1 LPCRC
6 GHVAGQLMGDLTNN
20 FSRSEFACKCGCGFD
35 DIADR
40 TVEWCQ
46 AVRDFFDRPVTVTSG
61 CRCLMHNEEVG
72 GAKSSQHLYGTAADI
87 QVDGVDPDKVAD
99 FCEEV
104 LLVDGLG
111 RYNTFTHIDCRGHKA
126 RW

>member
-1 LPCRC
+1 
-6 GHVAGQLMGDLTNN
+6 MGDLTAN
-20 FSRSEFACKCGCGFD
+20 FNRSEFECSCGCGFD
-35 DIADR
+35 DIDDHV
-40 TVEWCQ
+40 VEWCQ

-61 CRCLMHNEEVG
+61 CRCQSHNDHVNG
-72 GAKSSQHLYGTAADI
+72 SQGSQHLRGTAADI
-87 QVDGVDPDKVAD
+87 QVEDVDPDKVAD
-99 FCEEV
+99 FCAEV

>member
-1 LPCRC
+1 
-6 GHVAGQLMGDLTNN
+6 MGDLTAN
-20 FSRSEFACKCGCGFD
+20 FSKSEFACKCGCGFD
-35 DIADR
+35 EIHPR

-46 AVRDFFDRPVTVTSG
+46 AVRDFFDRPVRVSSG
-61 CRCLMHNEEVG
+61 CRCKAHNEIVG
-72 GAKSSQHLYGTAADI
+72 GSKYSQHIEGTAADLI
-87 QVDGVDPDKVAD
+87 VDQVDSDRVAD

-111 RYNTFTHIDCRGHKA
+111 RYNNFTHIDCRGHKA